1 MVSILNETS
10 AKRFLERL
18 RSIPP
23 DRVALWGTMSTPQ
36 MIGHLDTSLRYSR
49 GELPP
54 APFVGGFKTQ
64 YVYGPLILNGI
75 IRIPRGVKLPRRGKT
90 PAKPLAEGTID
101 QVETSLKAFLE
112 SVGEPDFRPLHHP
125 FFGNFGAKGWGKFH
139 VVHFDH
145 HLRQFGA

>member
-1 MVSILNETS
+1 MGQILSDILANQI
-10 AKRFLERL
+10 LERL
-18 RSIPP
+18 RSVPL
-23 DRVALWGTMSTPQ
+23 DRKALWGTMSLPQ
-36 MIGHLDTSLRYSR
+36 MIGHLDRSLRYSR

-75 IRIPRGVKLPRRGKT
+75 IRIPRGVKLPGHGKT
-90 PAKPLAEGTID
+90 PAKPPAEGTID
-101 QVETSLKAFLE
+101 AVEASLKAFLE

-125 FFGNFGAKGWGKFH
+125 YFGNIGAKGWGKFH
-139 VVHFDH
+139 AVHFDH